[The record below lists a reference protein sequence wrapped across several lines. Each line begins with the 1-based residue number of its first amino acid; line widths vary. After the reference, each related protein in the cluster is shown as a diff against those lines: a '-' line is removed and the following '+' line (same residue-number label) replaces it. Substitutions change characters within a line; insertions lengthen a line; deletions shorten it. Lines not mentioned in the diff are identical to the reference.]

1 VGRREARPRRILT
14 GYDPPVHRLT
24 TFEVTSSRRD
34 LVLVVVAIV
43 GLSRL
48 LSGPLSWAVAV
59 LLLATTLLASLQVL
73 GLVDAPDVERGVPIE
88 SLILPAVAAIGC
100 LGAIGLVPVGVW
112 LIPAVGGTAFLV
124 DRALLLEERI
134 LGAEHGPTEEDR
146 SSVLVA
152 TLLIAFIAF
161 TGVATLVPGGLAV
174 TADPAPGAPPPR
186 LAGSDVLLLA
196 IADAV
201 VAGLLGY
208 RAAALRVTTF
218 RDALWSA
225 VTYAIAIAIGA
236 AALRAM
242 AIPRLIG
249 PALLTLA
256 FYLWDAF
263 HGAPASRRRDPR
275 WIWQTALLLV
285 VGALVVGWNLL
296 IRG

>member
-1 VGRREARPRRILT
+1 MHRS
-14 GYDPPVHRLT
+14 PPL
-24 TFEVTSSRRD
+24 EVSAGRRD
-34 LVLVVVAIV
+34 LVLVVVGIV

-48 LSGPLSWAVAV
+48 LEGPLTWVVAV
-59 LLLATTLLASLQVL
+59 LLLAATILGSLQVL
-73 GLVDAPDVERGVPIE
+73 GAVEAPAGEGGVPIE

-100 LGAIGLVPVGVW
+100 LGTIGLIPVGVW
-112 LIPAVGGTAFLV
+112 LVPALAATALLV
-124 DRALLLEERI
+124 DRALVLEERI
-134 LGAEHGPTEEDR
+134 VTAEHGLSPEDR

-152 TLLIAFIAF
+152 TILIAFIAVV
-161 TGVATLVPGGLAV
+161 GVATLVPGGLAG
-174 TADPAPGAPPPR
+174 AIEALGGPARGASGAATGPV
-186 LAGSDVLLLA
+186 AGSDILLLA

-208 RAAALRVTTF
+208 RAAALRVASL

-225 VTYAIAIAIGA
+225 ATYAIAIAIGA

-263 HGAPASRRRDPR
+263 HGAPPSRRRDPA
-275 WIWQTALLLV
+275 WIWQTVLLLA
-285 VGALVVGWNLL
+285 VGVLVVGWNLL
-296 IRG
+296 IRT